1 MTPAQKKSRREIAMK
16 HAAVRLGAALLA
28 TTMLV
33 STASAET
40 IRWARA
46 SDALTLDPHSQNQG
60 VTHNFAHHIY
70 ETLVDR
76 DVEGNLQPRLAT
88 SWELK
93 ADDPTVW
100 VFRLR
105 EGVTFHDGAPFT
117 ADDVVFSLDRAR
129 SETSNMRQLHVDVE
143 SVTAVDDL
151 TVEVKM
157 VGPSLL
163 YPNNLTNTFIMDREW
178 SEANDVVEV
187 QDYAAGEDNF
197 AVRNTN
203 GTGPYVLQS
212 REVDVRSVLTR
223 NENHWAE
230 TLPEVTEIVYLP
242 IADAATR
249 VAALLSGEV
258 DIVQDVPV
266 QDVERLQ
273 ATDGIKVETGP
284 ENRVIYFGY
293 RFGEEPLRSSNITD
307 RNPFNDPRVREAM
320 ELAIDR
326 DAIQQVVMRGQSI
339 PTGVANPPFVNG
351 WTEELNAYPTP
362 DIERAQALLAEA
374 GYPDGFTV
382 TLDTPNNRY
391 VNDEAISQAV
401 AGMLGR
407 IGIQVTLAS
416 RPIAQHSPLVIN
428 SETDFYLLGW
438 GVPTFDS
445 AYVFNDLVHTK
456 EGDYGAY
463 NAGLYSNPELDAKIK
478 SLGTEVDTEARNAT
492 IAEIWEVVKADR
504 VLLPI
509 HNQVLA
515 YAMRDNVNLAVHPEN
530 QPLMSTVTFAD

>member
-1 MTPAQKKSRREIAMK
+1 MK
-16 HAAVRLGAALLA
+16 NAIVGLGAMLLS

-33 STASAET
+33 SSVSAET

-76 DVEGNLQPRLAT
+76 DVEGTLQPRLAL
-88 SWELK
+88 SWEIK
-93 ADDPTVW
+93 ADDPTTW
-100 VFRLR
+100 VFKLR
-105 EGVTFHDGAPFT
+105 EGVTFHDGAAFT
-117 ADDVVFSLDRAR
+117 AEDVVFSLDRAR
-129 SETSNMRQLHVDVE
+129 SEKSNMRQLHVDVE
-143 SVTAVDDL
+143 SVTAIDDL

-157 VGPSLL
+157 KGPSPL
-163 YPNNLTNTFIMDREW
+163 YINNLTNTFIMDKTW
-178 SEANDVVEV
+178 SEANNVVAV

-203 GTGPYVLQS
+203 GTGPYKLVS
-212 REVDVRSVLTR
+212 REVDVRSVMAI
-223 NENHWAE
+223 NEAHWAADK
-230 TLPEVTEIVYLP
+230 PVVTEIIYLP

-266 QDVERLQ
+266 QDIERLSG
-273 ATDGIKVETGP
+273 TDGVKVETGP

-293 RFGEEPLRSSNITD
+293 KFGDAPLKSSNITD
-307 RNPFNDPRVREAM
+307 RNPINDPRVREAM

-326 DAIQQVVMRGQSI
+326 DAIKQVVMRGNSV

-351 WTEELNAYPTP
+351 WTEELDAYPAV
-362 DIERAQALLAEA
+362 DLDRAKALLAEA

-401 AGMLGR
+401 VGMLGR

-416 RPIAQHSPLVIN
+416 RPVAQHSPLVTSN
-428 SETDFYLLGW
+428 DTDFYMLGW

-456 EGDYGAY
+456 DGSYGAY
-463 NAGLYSNPELDAKIK
+463 NGGLYSNPELDAMIK
-478 SLGTEVDTEARNAT
+478 SLGTETDVDKRNAT
-492 IAEIWEVVKADR
+492 IADIWKVVKEDR

-515 YAMRDNVNLAVHPEN
+515 YAMKDRITLPVHPEN
-530 QPLMSTVTFAD
+530 QPLMTYVTIND